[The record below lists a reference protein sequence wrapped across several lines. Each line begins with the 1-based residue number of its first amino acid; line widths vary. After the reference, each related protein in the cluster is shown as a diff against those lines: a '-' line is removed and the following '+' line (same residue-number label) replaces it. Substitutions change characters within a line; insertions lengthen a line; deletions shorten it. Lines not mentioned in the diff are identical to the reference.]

1 MPLLN
6 WFEFF
11 WQSISTFHFENAYSK
26 SVSVRDHLGATL
38 LLYRRAIWQ
47 LIMSSISNYIY
58 CIFPRILVYYFHQSL
73 MQETHTMTCHFL
85 NFDKVTSGLLA
96 NHLTYERMLTN
107 KSELLYR
114 GSPFL
119 PDSHSPCGPVDHYRW
134 GLGRAC
140 RSKVTSEEEPACLQ
154 FNEENRL

>member
-1 MPLLN
+1 MILYCYVDARYGNLLC
-6 WFEFF
+6 
-11 WQSISTFHFENAYSK
+11 
-26 SVSVRDHLGATL
+26 
-38 LLYRRAIWQ
+38 YRLVI
-47 LIMSSISNYIY
+47 IY

-119 PDSHSPCGPVDHYRW
+119 PDSHSPCGPVDHYR
-134 GLGRAC
+134 
-140 RSKVTSEEEPACLQ
+140 
-154 FNEENRL
+154 